1 MAFPGFLASS
11 SASAFSA
18 LCGGLG
24 GGGVIIRKNGAGA
37 GGCECVGLALQL
49 RRYGAAT
56 MSQVMSPASP
66 SHSQM
71 HIRGAGGLAFP
82 STESLLRSGT

>member
-1 MAFPGFLASS
+1 MAFPGLLASS
-11 SASAFSA
+11 SSAA

-37 GGCECVGLALQL
+37 GGCVGLALQL
-49 RRYGAAT
+49 RRKGAAT

-71 HIRGAGGLAFP
+71 HIRGPAGLALP
-82 STESLLRSGT
+82 STDSRLRSGT